1 MGIWPE
7 YSDGTD
13 VNTVDRSKSRNL
25 VVTGEDTFEVRLFR
39 FPCLRIGE
47 WGADNRKNA
56 KGKTSKGHMS
66 HVMQVR
72 FSKRDE
78 VVLSAGGI
86 DCCIFQWRHIDEET
100 GEAAVAL
107 EDQYEDVEKG
117 SKPSVMVEDV
127 QNPDDTLDDTIKT
140 LDDVEQAQTFQNSE
154 NENAEVQNEG
164 EGEVEKDQNEA

>member
-1 MGIWPE
+1 ML
-7 YSDGTD
+7 TH
-13 VNTVDRSKSRNL
+13 R
-25 VVTGEDTFEVRLFR
+25 
-39 FPCLRIGE
+39 E

-56 KGKTSKGHMS
+56 KGKSSKGHMS

-127 QNPDDTLDDTIKT
+127 PNPDDTLDDTIKT
-140 LDDVEQAQTFQNSE
+140 LDDVEQAQPVQNFD